1 MVGQVR
7 LNRAGVIQSGRS
19 SGRLSAQSTGLI
31 PSGRSVHWTDHA
43 LDTVDIASD
52 SVTNVVGCDCVE
64 LLTLDLCVHPLL
76 NRAGCRAGMIQS
88 GRLLCCDSIGQVVG
102 QVYRGGQV

>member
-64 LLTLDLCVHPLL
+64 ITHSGFMC
-76 NRAGCRAGMIQS
+76 ASIIES
-88 GRLLCCDSIGQVVG
+88 GRLSGRYDSVG
-102 QVYRGGQV
+102 QVIVL